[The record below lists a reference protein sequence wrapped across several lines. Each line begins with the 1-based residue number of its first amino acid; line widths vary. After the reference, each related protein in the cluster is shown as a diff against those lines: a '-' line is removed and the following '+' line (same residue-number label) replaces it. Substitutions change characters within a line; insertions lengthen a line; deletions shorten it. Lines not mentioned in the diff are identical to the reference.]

1 MKSWIG
7 KALILVGTFGS
18 GGLAGAIYSHYA
30 NRPEPT
36 IISPSVSTI
45 TIANPQSAGSLIP
58 DLKVQV
64 GNEVIGS
71 LYALTVTFDVISG
84 PYVDGADVAITFPS
98 APHIY
103 GKPVTSTPS
112 PLHSIACTPI
122 ENGLRCRM
130 SPLKVNSGGPFRVS
144 IATDK
149 PDQPKVDV
157 VAKDVQLATVG
168 EITAQKS
175 WFTQYVPFLGALA
188 AALAG
193 LTVTF
198 VSWFAVRKFQDVAQ
212 SAVQISRLRSNKGY
226 LVIIAANY
234 GSGDHR
240 LDVTKQLNDA
250 IIDDKLH
257 IFAGNQL
264 AGDPCPNVS
273 KDLWVS
279 WQYKNQKFN
288 RTVREGETLDLP

>member
-1 MKSWIG
+1 MKNWIG
-7 KALILVGTFGS
+7 KALILIGTFGS

-45 TIANPQSAGSLIP
+45 TIANPQTAGSLIP

-71 LYALTVTFDVISG
+71 LYALTVTFDVVSG
-84 PYVDGADVAITFPS
+84 PYVDGADVAITFTS

-103 GKPVTSTPS
+103 GKPVTSAPS

-149 PDQPKVDV
+149 PDQPKVDI

-175 WFTQYVPFLGALA
+175 RFTQYVPFLGALA

-198 VSWFAVRKFQDVAQ
+198 VSWFTVRRFQDVAQ
-212 SAVQISRLRSNKGY
+212 SALQVSRLRSNKGY
-226 LVIIAANY
+226 LVVIAAKY

-279 WQYKNQKFN
+279 WQYKGQKFN
-288 RTVREGETLDLP
+288 KTVREAETLDLP

>member
-7 KALILVGTFGS
+7 KALILLGTFGS

-36 IISPSVSTI
+36 IIASSISTI

-71 LYALTVTFDVISG
+71 LYALTLTFDVISG
-84 PYVDGADVAITFPS
+84 PYADGTDVAITFPS

-103 GKPVTSTPS
+103 GKPVTSGPS

-175 WFTQYVPFLGALA
+175 WFAQYVPLLWALA

-193 LTVTF
+193 LILTF
-198 VSWFAVRKFQDVAQ
+198 ISWFTIRKFQDVAQ
-212 SAVQISRLRSNKGY
+212 SAVQVSRLRSNRGY

-234 GSGDHR
+234 GCDDHR

-257 IFAGNQL
+257 VFAGNQL
-264 AGDPCPNVS
+264 AGDPCPNVP
-273 KDLWVS
+273 KNLLVS
-279 WQYKNQKFN
+279 YQYKDQKFN
-288 RTVREGETLDLP
+288 RTVGEGETLNLP